1 MKAKMKMKTGGQKIT
16 KNKTLNPAGAG
27 LMKTGGM
34 VNKNAAAVVAPK
46 GPAKVNVA
54 AKAMKAKKKK

>member
-34 VNKNAAAVVAPK
+34 VNKNAKAVVAPK
-46 GPAKVNVA
+46 GS
-54 AKAMKAKKKK
+54 AKANVVAKSGKKK